1 MKAERTHIL
10 VCTGTGCVS
19 AGAFE
24 IISALNKELKLHE
37 LQEEILVVPTGCNGF
52 CQNGPLLLFQP
63 EDILY
68 QRIRVEDIPFLVEE
82 HCLKGRPVPRLMFVP
97 PGEETPVPAM
107 KDINFFGR
115 QKLIAFRNR
124 GRINPEDIKD
134 YIAFDGYLGLA
145 KAATEMSPE
154 QVIEELK
161 TSGLRGRG
169 GAGFPTFK
177 KWEICKAQADTP
189 KYVICNADEGDP
201 GAFMD
206 RSILEADPHA
216 LIEGMA
222 IGGKAIGAEHGVV
235 YVRAEYPLA
244 LERIKKAINQAEENG
259 LLGENILGTGLNFH
273 LTIVRG
279 AGAFVCGEETA
290 LISSIEGKVG
300 RPRPKPPFPAQSGLW
315 GKPTNINN
323 VETWANVAQIILKG
337 GDWFSGIGTE
347 RSKGTKLFSLVG
359 KVNNTGLVE
368 VPMGISVKEIIFEI
382 GGGILD
388 NREFKAV
395 QIGGPSGGCLPA
407 SLMDMP
413 IDFESLGSVGSMMG
427 SGGLVVMDEG
437 TCMVDMARYF
447 TDFLAE
453 ESCGKCSSCRIG
465 LQRMRE
471 ILSRICEGKGKEG
484 DVEIL
489 EELGGVIKKTS
500 MCGLGQTSANPVLST
515 IKYFRDEYDA
525 HIKEHR
531 CPAGFCRKLI
541 TYSILKDKCVGCGA
555 CLRVCPTEAVSG
567 MKKQV
572 HKINTKKCIRC
583 GACVEA
589 CKFGAIHVV

>member
-1 MKAERTHIL
+1 
-10 VCTGTGCVS
+10 
-19 AGAFE
+19 
-24 IISALNKELKLHE
+24 
-37 LQEEILVVPTGCNGF
+37 
-52 CQNGPLLLFQP
+52 
-63 EDILY
+63 
-68 QRIRVEDIPFLVEE
+68 
-82 HCLKGRPVPRLMFVP
+82 
-97 PGEETPVPAM
+97 
-107 KDINFFGR
+107 
-115 QKLIAFRNR
+115 
-124 GRINPEDIKD
+124 
-134 YIAFDGYLGLA
+134 
-145 KAATEMSPE
+145 
-154 QVIEELK
+154 
-161 TSGLRGRG
+161 
-169 GAGFPTFK
+169 
-177 KWEICKAQADTP
+177 
-189 KYVICNADEGDP
+189 
-201 GAFMD
+201 
-206 RSILEADPHA
+206 
-216 LIEGMA
+216 
-222 IGGKAIGAEHGVV
+222 
-235 YVRAEYPLA
+235 
-244 LERIKKAINQAEENG
+244 
-259 LLGENILGTGLNFH
+259 
-273 LTIVRG
+273 
-279 AGAFVCGEETA
+279 
-290 LISSIEGKVG
+290 
-300 RPRPKPPFPAQSGLW
+300 
-315 GKPTNINN
+315 
-323 VETWANVAQIILKG
+323 
-337 GDWFSGIGTE
+337 
-347 RSKGTKLFSLVG
+347 
-359 KVNNTGLVE
+359 
-368 VPMGISVKEIIFEI
+368 
-382 GGGILD
+382 
-388 NREFKAV
+388 
-395 QIGGPSGGCLPA
+395 
-407 SLMDMP
+407 MDMP

-471 ILSRICEGKGKEG
+471 ILTRICEGKGKEG